1 MSTQTKTKVRPLAS
15 FFPTLYS
22 PPRVAVLR
30 IRICQ
35 IRVQYFH
42 GLALARFLIHILWKW
57 SRSWFSCW
65 QIQLRK
71 VIYSKY
77 KKSLFGFRR
86 TFLLYG
92 LFKKCVILVI
102 PPIES
107 DIWTTVFWPYA
118 ISMQLICPKDCIL
131 PVKKKLKCPYV
142 CGFLQTIIEMAHW

>member
-1 MSTQTKTKVRPLAS
+1 MDNKCQRKQKQKSDPWQAS
-15 FFPTLYS
+15 FLYS

-30 IRICQ
+30 

-57 SRSWFSCW
+57 SRSWFSFW
-65 QIQLRK
+65 QIQWRK

-77 KKSLFGFRR
+77 IKSLFGFRR

-118 ISMQLICPKDCIL
+118 ISMQLICHNDCIL
-131 PVKKKLKCPYV
+131 PVKKK
-142 CGFLQTIIEMAHW
+142 IEVSLCMWSPSNNNWDVVAHW